1 MLNSTAKIIKN
12 FSYSRLIRKSYLLS
26 LWFVTSINSL
36 DERSMKAKLS
46 VLLAAICLLTFVS
59 CNDTTVKSP
68 DGKISFELK
77 VDKNGVPQYSVN
89 REGKTIIENSKLG
102 FILADNESLANGFKI
117 KDIKRASTDTTW
129 EQVWG
134 ESRYVR
140 DNHNEMLVSM
150 DNGKR
155 LLDLRVRIF
164 NDGFGFRYEF
174 PEQDIDTLVIMDEL
188 TEFSFAQEHQAWW
201 ISRRDPYYEGYGN
214 KTSFSQIDTA
224 YTPFTIEGAD
234 GKYYAIHEAAL
245 LDYAKMNLIP
255 LSNKCLE
262 AELTSWKNG
271 VKVYAK
277 APFHT
282 PWRTVTMTDT
292 PGGLQE
298 SKIMLNLNE
307 PNKIE
312 DTSWIR
318 PSKYIGIWWVLH
330 KDLYTW
336 YYGPRHGANTKLTKE
351 YIDFA
356 AENGIGGVL
365 VEGWNLGWD
374 GNWMKNSTGFDFVK
388 AYPDYNFDEVMRYAA
403 SKGVQMII
411 HNETAAN
418 TEHYFSQIDEAYALY
433 QKYGMHYVKTG
444 NVNLLI
450 DGKEEHDGQ
459 YGVNRLHAI
468 VEKAAEYQICID
480 EHEPVVPTGI
490 GRTWPNLMTHEAIR
504 GQEHD
509 AWEQDGGNKP
519 EHSTVIPFIRGLAGP
534 SDYTF
539 GTFDFSNPNYTFC
552 RVQTTLAK
560 QLAQYVTIYSPL
572 QMASDAPEAY
582 RGHKAFDF
590 IKDVPVDWEES
601 HTPQAVIGDYIVTV
615 RKDRNSQDWYLGAVT
630 DEDSRTLEIP
640 LDFLSE
646 GTTYTAMIYADGPD
660 ADWQKN
666 PTSFEYTEKTVT
678 SSDTLTLKLATS
690 GGCAIRF
697 AAKLDK

>member
-1 MLNSTAKIIKN
+1 
-12 FSYSRLIRKSYLLS
+12 
-26 LWFVTSINSL
+26 
-36 DERSMKAKLS
+36 MKFRIFAPVAFLCMI
-46 VLLAAICLLTFVS
+46 LASS
-59 CNDTTVKSP
+59 CNNTTVTSP
-68 DGKISFELK
+68 DGKISFSIGLDNAGAPRYT
-77 VDKNGVPQYSVN
+77 VTCGN
-89 REGKTIIENSKLG
+89 RKIIENSALG
-102 FILADNESLANGFKI
+102 FTLSGGENLADGFRI
-117 KDIKRASTDTTW
+117 TGVRRASADTTW

-134 ESRYVR
+134 ESRFVR
-140 DNHNEMLVSM
+140 DNHNEMFVCLKNSCMEM
-150 DNGKR
+150 DI
-155 LLDLRVRIF
+155 RVRVF
-164 NDGFGFRYEF
+164 DDGFGFRYEF
-174 PEQDIDTLVIMDEL
+174 PGSGADKFEIMDEL
-188 TEFSFAQEHQAWW
+188 TEFSFTEAHDAWW
-201 ISRRDPYYEGYGN
+201 ISRRDPYYEGYGQ
-214 KTSFSQIDTA
+214 KTGFTQIDTA

-245 LDYAKMNLIP
+245 LDYAKMNLVP
-255 LSNKCLE
+255 ESDHCLK

-271 VKVYAK
+271 VKVYAET
-277 APFHT
+277 PFRT
-282 PWRTVTMTDT
+282 PWRTVIIADS

-298 SKIMLNLNE
+298 SRIMLNLNE
-307 PNKIE
+307 PNKIK
-312 DTSWIR
+312 DTSWIK

-330 KDLYTW
+330 KDFYTW

-365 VEGWNLGWD
+365 VEGWNVGWD

-388 AYPDYNFDEVMRYAA
+388 AYPDYDFDGIMKYAA
-403 SKGVQMII
+403 SKGVQIII

-418 TEHYFSQIDEAYALY
+418 TEHYFSQIDEAYSLY
-433 QKYGMHYVKTG
+433 HKYGMHYVKTG
-444 NVNLLI
+444 NVNLLM

-480 EHEPVVPTGI
+480 EHEPVVPTGV

-509 AWEQDGGNKP
+509 AWEKDGGNKP

-539 GTFDFSNPNYTFC
+539 GTFDFSNPNYPYC

-590 IKDVPVDWEES
+590 IRDVPVDWEES

-615 RKDRNSQDWYLGAVT
+615 RKDRNSEDWYLGAVT
-630 DEDSRTLEIP
+630 DENARTLEVP
-640 LDFLSE
+640 LDFLAPDRK
-646 GTTYTAMIYADGPD
+646 YTAQIYADGDD
-660 ADWQKN
+660 ADWKSN
-666 PTSFEYTEKTVT
+666 PDSFTYSEMKVT
-678 SSDTLTLKLATS
+678 SSGSMTLKLATS

-697 AAKLDK
+697 KAE

>member
-1 MLNSTAKIIKN
+1 MKFKLTVTLAT
-12 FSYSRLIRKSYLLS
+12 LCLLS
-26 LWFVTSINSL
+26 F
-36 DERSMKAKLS
+36 
-46 VLLAAICLLTFVS
+46 AA
-59 CNDTTVKSP
+59 CNNTTVESP
-68 DGKISFELK
+68 DKSISFRLEL
-77 VDKNGVPQYSVN
+77 DKNGVPRYSVK
-89 REGKTIIENSKLG
+89 RSGEEIIEKSQLG
-102 FILADNESLANGFKI
+102 FILSDGENLAEGFKI
-117 KDIKRASTDTTW
+117 KKIKRASADTTW
-129 EQVWG
+129 EQPWG
-134 ESRYVR
+134 ETRLVR
-140 DNHNEMLVSM
+140 DHHNEICYCL

-155 LLDLRVRIF
+155 LLNLRVRVF

-174 PEQDIDTLVIMDEL
+174 PLKEEEETLVIMDEL
-188 TEFSFAQEHQAWW
+188 TEFAFAKEHPAWW
-201 ISRRDPYYEGYGN
+201 ISRKDPYYEGYGN
-214 KTSFSQIDTA
+214 KTFFSQIDTA
-224 YTPFTIEGAD
+224 YTPLTIEGSD

-245 LDYAKMNLIP
+245 LDYAKMNLVP
-255 LSNKCLE
+255 KGNKCLK
-262 AELTSWKNG
+262 AELTAWKNG

-277 APFHT
+277 TPSYT
-282 PWRTVTMTDT
+282 PWRTMIMADT

-298 SKIMLNLNE
+298 SRLMLNLNE
-307 PNKIE
+307 ACKIE

-356 AENGIGGVL
+356 AENGIGAVL

-374 GNWMKNSTGFDFVK
+374 GNWMKNSTGFDFTK
-388 AYPDYNFDEVMRYAA
+388 AYPDYDFDSIMRYAA

-418 TEHYFSQIDEAYALY
+418 TQHYFSQIDSAYSLY
-433 QKYGMHYVKTG
+433 SRYGMHYVKTG
-444 NVNLLI
+444 NVNLLM

-480 EHEPVVPTGI
+480 EHEPVIPTGV

-509 AWEQDGGNKP
+509 AWELDGGNKP

-539 GTFDFSNPNYTFC
+539 GTFDFSNPNYPFC

-601 HTPQAVIGDYIVTV
+601 HTPMAIIGDYIVTV
-615 RKDRNSQDWYLGAVT
+615 RKDRNSEDWYLGAVS
-630 DEDSRTLEIP
+630 DENARELDVR
-640 LDFLSE
+640 LDFLTPGKE
-646 GTTYTAMIYADGPD
+646 YTAMIYADGKD
-660 ADWQKN
+660 ADWEDN
-666 PTSFEYTEKTVT
+666 PTSFEYSEKTVT
-678 SSDTLTLKLATS
+678 STETLKLRLATS

-697 AAKLDK
+697 KF

>member
-1 MLNSTAKIIKN
+1 
-12 FSYSRLIRKSYLLS
+12 
-26 LWFVTSINSL
+26 
-36 DERSMKAKLS
+36 MKVRFLAP
-46 VLLAAICLLTFVS
+46 LAAAVCIFSLAS
-59 CNDTTVKSP
+59 CDKTTVKSP
-68 DGKISFELK
+68 DGNITFSVT
-77 VDKNGVPQYSVN
+77 VDGKGAPRYSVSKD
-89 REGKTIIENSKLG
+89 GKPVLKESALG
-102 FILADNESLANGFKI
+102 FILADGESLSDGFRVTGVT
-117 KDIKRASTDTTW
+117 RASADTTW

-134 ESRYVR
+134 ESRLVR
-140 DNHNEMLVSM
+140 DRHNEMTVSM

-155 LLDLRVRIF
+155 RMDLRVRVSD
-164 NDGFGFRYEF
+164 DGFGFRYEF
-174 PEQDIDTLVIMDEL
+174 PEGRGDEELVIMDEL
-188 TEFSFAQEHQAWW
+188 TEFSFTRPQQAWW
-201 ISRRDPYYEGYGN
+201 ISRRNPYYEGYGN
-214 KTSFSQIDTA
+214 KTFFSRIDTA

-234 GKYYAIHEAAL
+234 GDFYAIHEAAL
-245 LDYAKMNLIP
+245 LDYAKMNLVP
-255 LSNKCLE
+255 KDDRTLK
-262 AELTSWKNG
+262 AELTAWKSG
-271 VKVYAK
+271 VKVYART
-277 APFHT
+277 PFHT
-282 PWRTVTMTDT
+282 PWRTMIMAST
-292 PGGLQE
+292 PGGIQE
-298 SKIMLNLNE
+298 SRLMLNLNE
-307 PNKIE
+307 PNRIK
-312 DTSWIR
+312 DTGWIH

-330 KDLYTW
+330 KDFYTW

-365 VEGWNLGWD
+365 VEGWNVGWD

-388 AYPDYNFDEVMRYAA
+388 AYPDYDFDEIMKYAA
-403 SKGVQMII
+403 SKGVQIII

-433 QKYGMHYVKTG
+433 HKYGMHYVKTG

-468 VEKAAEYQICID
+468 VEKAAEYEICID
-480 EHEPVVPTGI
+480 EHEPVVPTGV

-509 AWEQDGGNKP
+509 AWEPDGGNKP

-539 GTFDFSNPNYTFC
+539 GTFDFSNPKYPFC

-590 IKDVPVDWEES
+590 IKAVPVDWEES

-615 RKDRNSQDWYLGAVT
+615 RKDRNSEDWYLGAVT
-630 DEDSRTLEIP
+630 DEDSRTLEVP
-640 LDFLSE
+640 LDFLTP
-646 GTTYTAMIYADGPD
+646 GKMYTAQIYADGAD
-660 ADWQKN
+660 ADWKDN
-666 PTSFEYTEKTVT
+666 PTSFEYSEKEVT
-678 SSDTLTLKLATS
+678 ASDTLTLRLATS

-697 AAKLDK
+697 KF